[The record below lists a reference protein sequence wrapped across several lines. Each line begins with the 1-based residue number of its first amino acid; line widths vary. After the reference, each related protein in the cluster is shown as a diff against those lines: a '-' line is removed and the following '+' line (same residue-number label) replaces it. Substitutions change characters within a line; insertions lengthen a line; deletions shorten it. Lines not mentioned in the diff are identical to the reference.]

1 MPRPCLTSWMPSSA
15 AASLGLL
22 KLLSRVVPE
31 RRMVS
36 CLRAIVRSMLRPQTL
51 RPGLKEMVLK
61 GIRISADQ
69 PSSRRALSASQMPSQ
84 LRLVLP
90 A

>member
-1 MPRPCLTSWMPSSA
+1 MPSACLIPSIPCRA

-31 RRMVS
+31 SRLVS
-36 CLRAIVRSMLRPQTL
+36 CFRAIVRSMLSPQTD

-61 GIRISADQ
+61 GMRISADQ
-69 PSSRRALSASQMPSQ
+69 PFSRRRLLASQIPSQ
-84 LRLVLP
+84 LRLELP

>member
-1 MPRPCLTSWMPSSA
+1 MPSIPGRG

-31 RRMVS
+31 SRFVS
-36 CLRAIVRSMLRPQTL
+36 CLRAIVRSMLIPQTDS
-51 RPGLKEMVLK
+51 PGLNEIVLK
-61 GIRISADQ
+61 GMRISVDQ
-69 PSSRRALSASQMPSQ
+69 PWSIRRLLASQIPSQ
-84 LRLVLP
+84 LRLELP